1 MRPVASRK
9 HTDAMDYLDN
19 MEMLDSGIMD
29 TVLGETSAYDPG
41 SFTEG
46 YVMDALEGECG
57 IDGFA
62 ALLSPAAEPHLEDMA
77 ERARDETRRHFGN
90 SVCLF
95 TPLYVS
101 NYCSNE
107 CVYCGFNCR
116 NRINRAALD
125 LEGVERELD
134 AIAAT
139 GLKEVLI
146 LTGESRARSDVGYI
160 GECVRL
166 ASERFST
173 VGIEVYPMNSDE
185 YAHIHDCGADYVTVF

>member
-1 MRPVASRK
+1 MTRK

-19 MEMLDSGIMD
+19 MECLDSD
-29 TVLGETSAYDPG
+29 
-41 SFTEG
+41 
-46 YVMDALEGECG
+46 VMDAVLSETDELDPSSCTDLDVRRALDGDCG
-57 IDGFA
+57 AEGFA
-62 ALLSPAAEPHLEDMA
+62 ALLSPAAEPYQERMA

-116 NRINRAALD
+116 NRINRATLD
-125 LEGVERELD
+125 LEGVEKELD

-139 GLKEVLI
+139 GLQEVLI
-146 LTGESRARSDVGYI
+146 LTGESRARSDVDTS
-160 GECVRL
+160 ES
-166 ASERFST
+166 ASDWPRRGSRQWASRCT
-173 VGIEVYPMNSDE
+173 R
-185 YAHIHDCGADYVTVF
+185 